1 MKIKNMNNKVLLLF
15 FFFLSIFS
23 FSKEQDV
30 DRYTI
35 SILTVSPGKDL
46 ADAFGHSGIR
56 VIDRELNYDMVFN
69 FGIYDFQA
77 PNFYSN
83 FIKGRPIYS
92 LGINNY
98 NRFLNNYKN
107 QKRGIIEHK
116 IQISNDKK
124 NTLIQLL
131 LENSKPEN
139 RFYIYDYFN
148 ENCSTK
154 VADLFIENLNDDS
167 FSTQINLPKKSNDS
181 YRSLIYQMIPKNSW
195 GSLGIDICLGSV
207 IDQDINYRQT
217 FFLPSK
223 FGKFLDKIESVN
235 PEIIE
240 SKLVL
245 ETPEVPEESAFN
257 LTSPLLVL
265 FFISIFIILLT
276 YRDFKNNKQT
286 KVLDILII
294 SITTMIGLLISYL
307 WFFSDHTAASQN
319 YNILWASPLNILLFI
334 DLFASKKRK
343 WILGYLK
350 FLFLMLILMMSHW
363 ILSVQTF
370 NITLFSFILALLIR
384 YLFLIYNHK
393 KLIS

>member
-1 MKIKNMNNKVLLLF
+1 MNSKVLLLF
-15 FFFLSIFS
+15 FFFLSSFS
-23 FSKEQDV
+23 FSNERDF
-30 DRYTI
+30 DRYSI

-56 VIDRELNYDMVFN
+56 VIDRELNYDVVFN

-83 FIKGRPIYS
+83 FVKGRPIYS

-98 NRFLNNYKN
+98 NRFINNYKN
-107 QKRGIIEHK
+107 QNRGVVEHK
-116 IQISNDKK
+116 ILISNNKK
-124 NTLIQLL
+124 DNVIRLL
-131 LENSKPEN
+131 FENSKQEN
-139 RFYIYDYFN
+139 KFYIYDYFN
-148 ENCSTK
+148 DNCSTK
-154 VADLFIENLNDDS
+154 VADLFIENFNDEFNNS
-167 FSTQINLPKKSNDS
+167 ETNFSKKSKHS
-181 YRSLIYQMIPKNSW
+181 YRSLIYQMIPRNSW

-223 FGKFLDKIESVN
+223 FGKFLDTIESEN
-235 PEIIE
+235 SQILE

-245 ETPEVPEESAFN
+245 ESLETSEESVLN
-257 LTSPLLVL
+257 VTSPMFIL
-265 FFISIFIILLT
+265 FFISILIILIT
-276 YRDFKNNKQT
+276 FRDFKSNKQT
-286 KVLDILII
+286 KVLDILLI
-294 SITTMIGLLISYL
+294 SITSMIGLLISYL
-307 WFFSDHTAASQN
+307 WFISDHSAASQN

-334 DLFASKKRK
+334 DLFASKKRN

-350 FLFLMLILMMSHW
+350 FIFLMLLLMISHW

-370 NITLFSFILALLIR
+370 NITLFSFIFALLIR

>member
-77 PNFYSN
+77 PNFYFN

-195 GSLGIDICLGSV
+195 ASLGIDICLGSV

-235 PEIIE
+235 PETIE

-245 ETPEVPEESAFN
+245 ETPEVPEESVFN

-350 FLFLMLILMMSHW
+350 FIFLMLILMMSHW

>member
-245 ETPEVPEESAFN
+245 ETPEVPKESAFN

-350 FLFLMLILMMSHW
+350 FIFLMLILMMSHW

>member
-1 MKIKNMNNKVLLLF
+1 MNNKVLLLF
-15 FFFLSIFS
+15 FFFLSSFS
-23 FSKEQDV
+23 FSNEQDV
-30 DRYTI
+30 DRYSI

-56 VIDRELNYDMVFN
+56 VIDRELNYDVVFN

-83 FIKGRPIYS
+83 FVKGRPIYS

-98 NRFLNNYKN
+98 NRFINNYKN
-107 QKRGIIEHK
+107 QNRGVVEHK
-116 IQISNDKK
+116 ILISNNKKDKV
-124 NTLIQLL
+124 IRLL
-131 LENSKPEN
+131 FENSKPEN
-139 RFYIYDYFN
+139 KFYIYDYFN
-148 ENCSTK
+148 DNCSTK
-154 VADLFIENLNDDS
+154 VADLFIENFNDE
-167 FSTQINLPKKSNDS
+167 FSNSEINLSKKLKNS

-223 FGKFLDKIESVN
+223 FRKFLETIESEN
-235 PEIIE
+235 PQIIE

-245 ETPEVPEESAFN
+245 ESLEASEESVLN
-257 LTSPLLVL
+257 LTSPMLIL
-265 FFISIFIILLT
+265 FFISILIILIT
-276 YRDFKNNKQT
+276 IRDFKNNKQT
-286 KVLDILII
+286 KVLDILLI
-294 SITTMIGLLISYL
+294 SITSMIGLLISYL
-307 WFFSDHTAASQN
+307 WFISDHTAASQN

-334 DLFASKKRK
+334 DLLASKKRK
-343 WILGYLK
+343 WVLGYLK
-350 FLFLMLILMMSHW
+350 FIFLMLLLMISHW

-370 NITLFSFILALLIR
+370 NITLFSFIFALLIR

>member
-1 MKIKNMNNKVLLLF
+1 MKIKNMNNKFLLLF
-15 FFFLSIFS
+15 FFFLASFS
-23 FSKEQDV
+23 FPNEQDV

-46 ADAFGHSGIR
+46 VDAFGHSGIR
-56 VIDRELNYDMVFN
+56 VIDKELNYDLVFN

-83 FIKGRPIYS
+83 FVKGRPIYY

-107 QKRGIIEHK
+107 QKRGIVEHK
-116 IQISNDKK
+116 IQISNYIKDDF
-124 NTLIQLL
+124 IRLL
-131 LENSKPEN
+131 LENSKQEN
-139 RFYIYDYFN
+139 KFYIYDYFN
-148 ENCSTK
+148 DNCSTK
-154 VADLFIENLNDDS
+154 VADLFIENLNDS
-167 FSTQINLPKKSNDS
+167 YSTEIDLTRKSNFT
-181 YRSLIYQMIPKNSW
+181 YRSLIYKMIPKNSW
-195 GSLGIDICLGSV
+195 GSLGIDICLGSI

-223 FGKFLDKIESVN
+223 FGDFLDTIESSN

-240 SKLVL
+240 SKLLL
-245 ETPEVPEESAFN
+245 ESQENVEEPVFN
-257 LTSPLLVL
+257 LTSPMFVL
-265 FFISIFIILLT
+265 FFISIFIILVT
-276 YRDFKNNKQT
+276 FRDYKNNKQT
-286 KVLDILII
+286 KLLDILLIL
-294 SITTMIGLLISYL
+294 ITTMIGLLISYL

-334 DLFASKKRK
+334 DLFARKKRK

-350 FLFLMLILMMSHW
+350 FIFLMLLLMFSHW

-370 NITLFSFILALLIR
+370 NITLFSFIFALLIR

>member
-195 GSLGIDICLGSV
+195 GSLGIDICLGSA
-207 IDQDINYRQT
+207 IDQDINYRQS

-245 ETPEVPEESAFN
+245 ETPEVPEESVFN

>member
-1 MKIKNMNNKVLLLF
+1 MNYKVLLLIF
-15 FFFLSIFS
+15 FFYSSFS

-30 DRYTI
+30 DRYSI

-56 VIDRELNYDMVFN
+56 VIDRELNYDVVFN

-83 FIKGRPIYS
+83 FVKGRPIYS

-98 NRFLNNYKN
+98 NRFINNYKN
-107 QKRGIIEHK
+107 QNRGVVEHK
-116 IQISNDKK
+116 ILISNNKK
-124 NTLIQLL
+124 NNVIQLL
-131 LENSKPEN
+131 FENSKQVN
-139 RFYIYDYFN
+139 KFYIYDYFN
-148 ENCSTK
+148 DNCSTK
-154 VADLFIENLNDDS
+154 VADLFIENFNDE
-167 FSTQINLPKKSNDS
+167 FSNSETNFSKKSKDS
-181 YRSLIYQMIPKNSW
+181 YRSLIYQMIPRNSW

-223 FGKFLDKIESVN
+223 FGKFLDTIESEN
-235 PEIIE
+235 PQIIE

-245 ETPEVPEESAFN
+245 ESLESSEESALN
-257 LTSPLLVL
+257 ITSPMFIL
-265 FFISIFIILLT
+265 FFISILIILIT
-276 YRDFKNNKQT
+276 FRDFKSNKQT
-286 KVLDILII
+286 KVLDILLI
-294 SITTMIGLLISYL
+294 SITSMIGLLISYL
-307 WFFSDHTAASQN
+307 WFISDHSAASQN

-334 DLFASKKRK
+334 DLFASKKRN

-350 FLFLMLILMMSHW
+350 FIFLMLLLMISHW

-370 NITLFSFILALLIR
+370 NITLFSFIFALLIR